1 MDSKREITRV
11 TKTASTKSFLSR
23 TFTKSG
29 LESNDESHT
38 SKGPLGLTTLHDPGS
53 GQSAIAD
60 IIFVHGLNGGSQS
73 TWSKGNDETNFWPKT
88 WLPMDN
94 AFHDVR
100 VHSFGYS
107 SGLSR
112 ESILNVRDFAS
123 SLLAAIK
130 DSPVMNRGDKVF
142 FLTMPGYAPHTTL
155 RPRISKI
162 ISTNVDTIST
172 LALSHFCRA

>member
-1 MDSKREITRV
+1 MDSKREMTRV
-11 TKTASTKSFLSR
+11 TRTASTRSFLSR
-23 TFTKSG
+23 TFTKSA
-29 LESNDESHT
+29 LDSNDDFRA
-38 SKGPLGLTTLHDPGS
+38 SKGPLGLTTLHDTVS
-53 GQSAIAD
+53 GQTAIAD

-88 WLPMDN
+88 WLPMDD
-94 AFHDVR
+94 AFCDVR

-130 DSPVMNRGDKVF
+130 DSPVMNRGEKVC
-142 FLTMPGYAPHTTL
+142 FLMTSLMQSSVAE
-155 RPRISKI
+155 S
-162 ISTNVDTIST
+162 SV
-172 LALSHFCRA
+172 